1 MAQAPTG
8 REAPAKPTPQAQSGS
23 QAKATAQPTPQAQPG
38 PQAKAT
44 AQPTPQVQS
53 GSQPKS
59 RPASAR
65 HMTELGGALEDR
77 GLQQYARA
85 LDEMGFTTVSSLL
98 RLPARKLD
106 GVLDLIKLLP
116 GHRVRL
122 LNSVE
127 EMRAHRILDDAPRR
141 GSADAGNSQPLPKAT
156 PKPPDRATQIA
167 SAYGGPKSKSRPG
180 LGGTR
185 VRTPGGSALM
195 TPRGAQT
202 TTRDQAR
209 PSSRASQ
216 ALDDLEAELARSEA
230 EALAFLRRS
239 WKEDQ
244 AAKLDLSLVFTE
256 EGLIPLG
263 EIVVPDAYEAPI
275 NFAHSRF
282 RKLALTTLMEYDEE
296 EDELSRSRGGGPLM
310 DSATTADLS
319 RAFSAAA
326 ISSPAVTTGTA
337 VATGTSI
344 TTGTPG
350 TTGTAG
356 ATGTSE
362 TTGTSSSKSLSSSD
376 LRRQL
381 LSEHS
386 DLVVAAVAAAT
397 YSLSSTPR
405 AEGEEAAIVPDETP
419 TSYRSF
425 DVEAMVAALGQS
437 EEEGEEGDEPEPTE
451 SPRECAVGAQPW
463 IPQASNSSLQ
473 EQQHPRTP
481 PGCKS
486 GDIKK
491 SILKQQQQK

>member
-1 MAQAPTG
+1 MSMAQAPTG

-106 GVLDLIKLLP
+106 G
-116 GHRVRL
+116 
-122 LNSVE
+122 

-167 SAYGGPKSKSRPG
+167 SA
-180 LGGTR
+180 
-185 VRTPGGSALM
+185 ALM

-244 AAKLDLSLVFTE
+244 LDLSLVFTE

-263 EIVVPDAYEAPI
+263 EIVVPDAYEAD
-275 NFAHSRF
+275 NAR
-282 RKLALTTLMEYDEE
+282 
-296 EDELSRSRGGGPLM
+296 
-310 DSATTADLS
+310 
-319 RAFSAAA
+319 
-326 ISSPAVTTGTA
+326 
-337 VATGTSI
+337 
-344 TTGTPG
+344 
-350 TTGTAG
+350 
-356 ATGTSE
+356 
-362 TTGTSSSKSLSSSD
+362 
-376 LRRQL
+376 
-381 LSEHS
+381 
-386 DLVVAAVAAAT
+386 
-397 YSLSSTPR
+397 
-405 AEGEEAAIVPDETP
+405 
-419 TSYRSF
+419 
-425 DVEAMVAALGQS
+425 
-437 EEEGEEGDEPEPTE
+437 
-451 SPRECAVGAQPW
+451 
-463 IPQASNSSLQ
+463 
-473 EQQHPRTP
+473 
-481 PGCKS
+481 
-486 GDIKK
+486 
-491 SILKQQQQK
+491 